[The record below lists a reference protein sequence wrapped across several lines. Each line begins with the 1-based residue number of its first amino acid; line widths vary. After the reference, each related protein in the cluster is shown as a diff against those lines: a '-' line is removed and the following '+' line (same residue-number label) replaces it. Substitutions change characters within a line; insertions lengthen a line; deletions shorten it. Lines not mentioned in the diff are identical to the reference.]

1 MKRYMALVLAAALL
15 PCAAL
20 AEEDTAED
28 DFACNWLGAAAYDLM
43 EARQNGV
50 ALDLAAERVTESV
63 AENVVYAKE
72 TRAMLRQLATIAYRA
87 AREGDEA
94 ARQRAA
100 ERFRASVVTA
110 CRNSGQGGG

>member
-1 MKRYMALVLAAALL
+1 MKRFTALVLAAALL

-20 AEEDTAED
+20 AQEDPPAD
-28 DFACNWLGAAAYDLM
+28 DFACDWLGAAAFDLM
-43 EARQNGV
+43 QARQNGV
-50 ALDLAAERVTESV
+50 ALDMAAERVTGSV
-63 AENVVYAKE
+63 AENVVYARE

-87 AREGDEA
+87 EREGDEA